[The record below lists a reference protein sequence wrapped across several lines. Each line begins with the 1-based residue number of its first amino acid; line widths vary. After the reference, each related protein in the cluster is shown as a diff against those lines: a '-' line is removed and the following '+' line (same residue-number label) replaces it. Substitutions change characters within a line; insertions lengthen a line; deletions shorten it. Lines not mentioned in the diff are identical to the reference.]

1 MQGSSLK
8 SSLWEF
14 SFSMAKYNIET
25 VLYSCETI
33 GENQVTKTS
42 NFDLER
48 GNIKLK

>member
-25 VLYSCETI
+25 VLTLAKQLGKIKSLKQAI
-33 GENQVTKTS
+33 LIWRGVTS
-42 NFDLER
+42 N
-48 GNIKLK
+48 